1 MRECLLCKVLYLG
14 IVWEKIFVVFIVRFL
29 TFFFESVDFFFSF
42 LKKIISE
49 FIRYYLVVNIFIN
62 FIKIFKIWGFFRF
75 F

>member
-1 MRECLLCKVLYLG
+1 MLYLG